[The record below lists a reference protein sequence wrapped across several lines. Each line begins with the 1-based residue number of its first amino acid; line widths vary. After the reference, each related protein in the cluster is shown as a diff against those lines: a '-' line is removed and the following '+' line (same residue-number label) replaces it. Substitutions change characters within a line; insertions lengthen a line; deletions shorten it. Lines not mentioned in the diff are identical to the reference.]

1 MAVISPTFAKVH
13 GPSGGVDATII
24 TWANIGDADT
34 CLGVK
39 RPELVDRSI
48 QAFGTFGGATINC
61 QGSNDSVDGTNSS
74 GHWDNL
80 TNPAGT
86 VIALASEGIQQV
98 LEASVWIR
106 PKTGGGSG
114 SSVTVAICARR
125 SMRGG

>member
-1 MAVISPTFAKVH
+1 MAVILPTFAKVH
-13 GPSGGVDATII
+13 GPTGGIDAVVI
-24 TWANIGDADT
+24 TWTNIGDTDT

-39 RPELVDRSI
+39 RPDLIDRSF
-48 QAFGTFGGATINC
+48 QAFGTFAGATILC
-61 QGSNDSVDGTNSS
+61 QGSNDSADGAG

-86 VIALASEGIQQV
+86 VIAIAAEGIQQV

-106 PKTGGGSG
+106 PKTTLGSG